1 MSRIFRPA
9 IHLAIL
15 ITTIAAVF
23 GIRADSA
30 QAQTT
35 YIWLP
40 GQGIWI
46 DPASWSPGGGPPS
59 VGDIALF
66 SNATAG
72 TDLIKWDNSIGDQ
85 QVGELHFTNGNYTF
99 DNLESD
105 KQLLVIRGSSPNAF
119 RVVGAGQV
127 ITNNGLNFLVA
138 NSNAYIGDDATFN
151 LGTGSGGLV
160 GQLNV
165 DSSYLAVDGTVN
177 VNGGIITNTMGYVG
191 FTNGSLGTVNI
202 SGSNSQWINSDDLS
216 IGYQYIGRMNVTGGG
231 QVSSL
236 DGFVGHFSGGY
247 ATVTGGTSVWTNT
260 GNLTVGYSA
269 YGDLEIL
276 DGGTVISEW
285 GIVASDL
292 NNSADVLVSG
302 NGSSWTTNNN
312 LVVGSISTGNL
323 TIEDRGV
330 VNSLNGILGATHP
343 NSIGNVTINGSGS
356 QWNVTDTLTVGGRGT
371 GNLLIE
377 NEGQANSLNGS
388 IGYHTSNT
396 TVGIGNVTV
405 TDANSQWNV
414 HNDLRIGE
422 RFTGNVTIQN
432 NGAIN
437 VGNGLYL
444 GGDAIAAGG
453 TGTLDIE
460 SGGSVNVDGMTR
472 LWAGGTINLA
482 SGGSGGTLKTNS
494 FQNTDGG
501 TFNFHNGTF
510 NLDGSGG
517 TFDPGTTSFTVDGL
531 VGGDQPTFLL
541 TNNADIFIGNELT
554 IGSNNFARLNVESGS
569 RLFNLNAYLGKN
581 VDSVGDA
588 NITGPGTEWI
598 NSGSLA
604 VGYEGRATLSIV
616 DGAYVE
622 NNGGSIAS
630 TAQSSFSSVSVGLAG
645 TWKNFGSLYV
655 GGSAS
660 GQGGF
665 GALNIDDANLIVT
678 GTTKLYSSSIFALR
692 GGLVETGSFDN
703 SELGNFTF
711 TDGTLNVNGSN
722 GFFDPG
728 TTGFTINGTLSND
741 NPTLQLSNGA
751 SANFSD
757 DINVGSTKT
766 GTLLIDSGSQLTNSE
781 GFVGDTASGT
791 GTATVNGEFS
801 TWTNN
806 SDLTIGRFGN
816 GTLNV
821 ENGGTVTSFSGYVG
835 RSTDSTGTA
844 NINGENS
851 NWSVSETLIVGSLGS
866 GTLTVEGQG
875 QLNSQVGSIGDS
887 EVGVGTVTV
896 NGMNSAWNNTNDLYI
911 AALGTGTVNVETG
924 GTVNIGNTTTLGYFS
939 GANGTI
945 NVSGEN
951 SKLSTADGLTVGRE
965 GTGTMTI
972 SGKGTVESHR
982 AIVGQLAG
990 SVGTATVTGDQSN
1003 WTINDSLVVGFVGNG
1018 TLNIEDGG
1026 NVTSLYANIGFAGDQ
1041 ATATVTGM
1049 NSSLNVGE
1057 YLNVGGSNT
1066 TTLNIFDKATVTSNE
1081 GNVGQGNGTSTVNI
1095 SDSGS
1100 NWTIDQTLNVS
1111 SSGTATINI
1120 ENGGE
1125 LNSQNSYIGQGV
1137 TDSGTVNVR
1146 DNGSLWKTSGLT
1158 VGHIGGNGT
1167 LNIESGGRVESTGGI
1182 IAPVNNTTGLVNVV
1196 GSNATWDIDGN
1207 LMIGPQSTFV
1217 SSATLNIG
1225 TGGLVSVSGMTSIK
1239 PTANV
1244 NLTGG
1249 RFEFGQTTLED
1260 FSVINASSG
1269 SMAGLINHTGFTD
1282 VSTLTAF
1289 QNNNVDLTDVNFTNS
1304 GTLHGTATN
1313 IGTSVTNQASG
1324 EIFLT
1329 DGDFMRFVGDGNNAG
1344 EINNFGGVIR
1354 FSGTLINQA
1363 GALVAGRGQFV
1374 ADGGWINEGVVAFS
1388 GGPTEIL
1395 GDLTLGGNGQIVTSG
1410 ESTTTFYDDIIHNGS
1425 EIRTS
1430 QGSNS
1435 VFFGEFSGAGNFAG
1449 IGNVFFEGD
1458 LRPGNSPATVS
1469 FEGNVILGNNSVTHA
1484 ELFGLDPSEYDRM
1497 LIGGDLSING
1507 SLVVSLG
1514 DHMLGANQEYLIA
1527 EIDGSLIG
1535 QFSGLGEGD
1544 LVGNFTGHDLFIS
1557 YTAGDGNDI
1566 ALFTAIP
1573 EPGSITVICLLLNG
1587 MLCRRRRSQTK

>member
-1 MSRIFRPA
+1 M
-9 IHLAIL
+9 HLAIL
-15 ITTIAAVF
+15 ITTIAAVV
-23 GIRADSA
+23 GVRADSA

-40 GQGIWI
+40 GQGLWI
-46 DPASWSPGGGPPS
+46 DPASWSPGGGPPT
-59 VGDIALF
+59 GTDIALF
-66 SNATAG
+66 SNATSG
-72 TDLIKWDNSIGDQ
+72 TDLIKWDSSIGDQ

-99 DNLESD
+99 DNLENV
-105 KQLLVIRGSSPNAF
+105 KHRLVIRGSSPDAF
-119 RVVGAGQV
+119 RVVGAGQI
-127 ITNNGLNFLVA
+127 ITNNGLNFFVA
-138 NSNAYIGDDATFN
+138 NSNAYIGDDATLN
-151 LGTGSGGLV
+151 LGTGSGGV
-160 GQLNV
+160 IGQLNV
-165 DSSYLAVDGTVN
+165 DSSYLAVDGTIN
-177 VNGGIITNTMGYVG
+177 VDGGIISNTQGYIG
-191 FTNGSLGTVNI
+191 YTNGSLGTVNI
-202 SGSNSQWINSDDLS
+202 NGSNSQWINSDDLS

-231 QVSSL
+231 QVSNV
-236 DGFVGHFSGGY
+236 DGHVGHFSGGY

-260 GNLTVGYSA
+260 GNLTVGRSA
-269 YGDLEIL
+269 FGDLEIL

-285 GIVASDL
+285 GILASTL
-292 NNSADVLVSG
+292 NVSANVLVSG

-323 TIEDRGV
+323 TIEDKGT
-330 VNSLNGILGATHP
+330 VNSLNGILGRTHP
-343 NSIGNVTINGSGS
+343 DSIGNVTINGSGS
-356 QWNVTDTLTVGGRGT
+356 QWNVSDTITVGGRGT

-388 IGYHTSNT
+388 IGYDFNNT

-405 TDANSQWNV
+405 TDANSQWNID
-414 HNDLRIGE
+414 NDLRIGE
-422 RFTGNVTIQN
+422 RFTGNVAIQN

-444 GGDAIAAGG
+444 GGDASAAGG
-453 TGTLDIE
+453 MGTLDLE
-460 SGGSVNVDGMTR
+460 SGGSMNVEGMTR
-472 LWAGGTINLA
+472 LWSGGTINLV
-482 SGGSGGTLKTNS
+482 SGGSGGMLKTNS
-494 FQNTDGG
+494 FRNTDGG

-510 NLDGSGG
+510 NLDGPGG
-517 TFDPGTTSFTVDGL
+517 TFDPGTSSFTVDGL
-531 VGGDQPTFLL
+531 ASGDQPTFML
-541 TNNADIFIGNELT
+541 TNNADIFIGNQLT

-598 NSGSLA
+598 NSGSLV
-604 VGYEGRATLSIV
+604 VGHEGTATLSIA

-630 TAQSSFSSVSVGLAG
+630 TAQSSFSSVSVSNIGNSGLAG

-692 GGLVETGSFDN
+692 GGMVETGSFDN
-703 SELGNFTF
+703 SDQGNFTF

-728 TTGFTINGTLSND
+728 TTGYTINGTLSND

-766 GTLLIDSGSQLTNSE
+766 GTLLIDSGSQLTNE
-781 GFVGDTASGT
+781 NGFVGRIATGT

-806 SDLTIGRFGN
+806 SDLTIGRSGN

-821 ENGGTVTSFSGYVG
+821 ENGGTVNSFNGYVG
-835 RSTDSTGTA
+835 EADNSIGTV

-851 NWSVSETLIVGSLGS
+851 NLSVTESLIVGSNGH
-866 GTLTVEGQG
+866 GTLTVQDKG
-875 QLNSQVGSIGDS
+875 QLNSYLGAVGDS
-887 EVGVGTVTV
+887 DTGLGTVTIA
-896 NGMNSAWNNTNDLYI
+896 GMDSAWNNTDDIYLGVS
-911 AALGTGTVNVETG
+911 GTGTLNVESG
-924 GTVNIGNTTTLGYFS
+924 GNVSVGDNAVLGYFAD
-939 GANGTI
+939 ANGTL

-951 SKLSTADGLTVGRE
+951 SKLSIANDLFVARD
-965 GTGTMTI
+965 GTGTMII
-972 SGKGTVESHR
+972 SGKGTVESDSGF
-982 AIVGQLAG
+982 VGQL
-990 SVGTATVTGDQSN
+990 SNSIGTATVTGDQSN

-1026 NVTSLYANIGFAGDQ
+1026 DVSSLYANIGLAGGQ
-1041 ATATVTGM
+1041 ATTTITGM

-1066 TTLNIFDKATVTSNE
+1066 STLNIFDKATVTSNE
-1081 GNVGQGNGTSTVNI
+1081 GNVGQGNGISTVNI
-1095 SDSGS
+1095 SDTGS
-1100 NWTIDQTLNVS
+1100 NWAIDQTLNVS
-1111 SSGTATINI
+1111 SSGTATINV
-1120 ENGGE
+1120 ENGGA
-1125 LNSQNSYIGQGV
+1125 LRSQSSYVGRGIN
-1137 TDSGTVNVR
+1137 DSGTVNVR
-1146 DNGSLWKTSGLT
+1146 DNGSIWETGGLV
-1158 VGHIGGNGT
+1158 VGDLGGNGT
-1167 LNIESGGRVESTGGI
+1167 LNIETGGRVESTGGI

-1196 GSNATWDIDGN
+1196 GANATWDIDGN
-1207 LMIGPQSTFV
+1207 LMVGPHSTFV
-1217 SSATLNIG
+1217 SSATLNIDA
-1225 TGGLVSVSGMTSIK
+1225 GGLVSVSGMTSIK

-1269 SMAGLINHTGFTD
+1269 SMAGLINHAGFTD

-1289 QNNNVDLTDVNFTNS
+1289 QNNNVDLTDVDFSNS

-1313 IGTSVTNQASG
+1313 IGTSVSNQARG

-1329 DGDFMRFVGDGNNAG
+1329 DGDFMRFVGDGDNAG

-1374 ADGGWINEGVVAFS
+1374 ADGGWTNEGVMAFS

-1395 GDLTLGGNGQIVTSG
+1395 GDLTLSGDGQIVTSG

-1430 QGSNS
+1430 QGSNN

-1458 LRPGNSPATVS
+1458 LRPGNSPATVL

-1484 ELFGLDPSEYDRM
+1484 ELFGLDPSDYDRM

-1507 SLVVSLG
+1507 ALAVSLG

-1573 EPGSITVICLLLNG
+1573 EPGSFTLVCLIFSNLIT
-1587 MLCRRRRSQTK
+1587 RRRRNSKA